1 MGRAAFGVTAVV
13 VVLGERVDPGPL
25 VAFEFGY
32 VGGDGVEQR
41 LPLDEVGQVAGY
53 AAL

>member
-1 MGRAAFGVTAVV
+1 LGRATSGVTAVV

-25 VAFEFGY
+25 MAFEFGY

-41 LPLDEVGQVAGY
+41 VPLDVVGQVAGY